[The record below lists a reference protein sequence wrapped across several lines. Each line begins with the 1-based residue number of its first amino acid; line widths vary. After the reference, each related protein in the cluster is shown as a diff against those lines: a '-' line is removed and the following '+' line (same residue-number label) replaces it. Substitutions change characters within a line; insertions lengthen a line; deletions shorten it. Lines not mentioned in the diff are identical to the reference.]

1 MIEQQYIDL
10 FEQYRSEL
18 DRYSSEA
25 MNSYRDAAF
34 ETFKNI
40 GFPTSQNEDYKH
52 SNIARAFDADL
63 GLNLRN
69 IPIPVNP
76 YDAFKCDVPNL
87 STNLY
92 FLINDRYYD
101 KNQHLEFLPEGV
113 FVGSLQV
120 FFLLIIPNS
129 LKNIMRKL
137 QTTRIMVLWHTT
149 LCLLRMDL

>member
-101 KNQHLEFLPEGV
+101 KTSIWSFYRKVFL
-113 FVGSLQV
+113 
-120 FFLLIIPNS
+120 
-129 LKNIMRKL
+129 
-137 QTTRIMVLWHTT
+137 
-149 LCLLRMDL
+149 